1 MCTANASPSIPA
13 TARSRPASPC
23 TASAAIPMG
32 CRWCGSRPSADL
44 WCSLRTLRTITPI
57 CINAARFR
65 SSTISATWPQDGRSS
80 SGSPVIPIVS
90 SPGTT
95 RSLRRSTPAPAT
107 RSTPLP
113 CTKCHRA
120 HSRNSRRAALRS
132 IARPQGRSA
141 SASRTRCS
149 PRPRSST
156 ELDPQQSRRARLAI
170 LRGKPDRCVRR
181 AEARIIFALNDLEE
195 ESVVEHPRIGLKKF
209 AAVVA
214 IVEDVVVTQGFGHAG
229 REVVF
234 GFEIVVIVV
243 RDVQEHRTLLA
254 YARKIT
260 QRQAGS
266 IRLFLVGLTAGLH
279 QVEALLHL
287 AEQRC
292 QIFPFLR
299 GKAGHD
305 LLLPAQQAGDQVL
318 VERAPLARHPQP
330 KFPPVVFIFDA
341 FDDLALHQRGH
352 RAADGGLVRA
362 GTVGDKLCA
371 ASIVAEAE
379 GRQHPPFW
387 YVEPVALLIFVR
399 QRAAHLGRQPVQPE
413 RNETE
418 QVQPWISF
426 EYGIIAQGGDGRGP
440 RACAAVACKG
450 FGQKSLQCGLRRP

>member
-23 TASAAIPMG
+23 IASAAIPMG

-234 GFEIVVIVV
+234 GFEIVEIVV

-254 YARKIT
+254 YARNCREDIV
-260 QRQAGS
+260 RGECDVLDARAELLGDEPRRRGAGGG
-266 IRLFLVGLTAGLH
+266 RPVQHHAH
-279 QVEALLHL
+279 A
-287 AEQRC
+287 
-292 QIFPFLR
+292 
-299 GKAGHD
+299 
-305 LLLPAQQAGDQVL
+305 
-318 VERAPLARHPQP
+318 
-330 KFPPVVFIFDA
+330 VVFIDEG
-341 FDDLALHQRGH
+341 LALHEAHGICDFLLRQALEIEHAAIEQR
-352 RAADGGLVRA
+352 
-362 GTVGDKLCA
+362 T
-371 ASIVAEAE
+371 
-379 GRQHPPFW
+379 
-387 YVEPVALLIFVR
+387 
-399 QRAAHLGRQPVQPE
+399 
-413 RNETE
+413 
-418 QVQPWISF
+418 
-426 EYGIIAQGGDGRGP
+426 
-440 RACAAVACKG
+440 
-450 FGQKSLQCGLRRP
+450 